1 MNLFEINSAIENF
14 DFQVDEETGEIL
26 NIDELDNLE
35 MLKDEK
41 VENIALFIKNLKA
54 QENALDSE
62 YKAMYARKKATVNK
76 RQNLEKY
83 LAKALD
89 GKKFETSKCRVSF
102 RRSTQVVIEDEDKFI
117 QWAKTFNPRLIKEQ
131 VTVKPVKKEILNALK
146 SDGLSVEYA
155 SLKEERNMQIK

>member
-14 DFQVDEETGEIL
+14 YFQVDEDTGEIL
-26 NIDELDNLE
+26 NIDELDSLE

-41 VENIALFIKNLKA
+41 IENIALFIKNLKA

-76 RQNLEKY
+76 RQSLEKY

-89 GKKFETSKCRVSF
+89 GNKFETPKCRVSF
-102 RRSTQVVIEDEDKFI
+102 RKSTQVVIEDENKFI
-117 QWAKTFNPRLIKEQ
+117 QWEKSVNPQLIKEQ

-146 SDGLSVEYA
+146 NDGLSVEYA
-155 SLKEERNMQIK
+155 SLREEKNIRIK